1 MALKFLSFM
10 LPTGSPG
17 VGKVLT
23 SDGSG
28 VGTWQTVPA
37 AQAGTFDGG
46 NASTTF
52 SGIAQIDAGGAT

>member
-1 MALKFLSFM
+1 MGLKFLSFT

-28 VGTWQTVPA
+28 NGTWQDVPA
-37 AQAGTFDGG
+37 SSAGTFDGG
-46 NASTTF
+46 NASTTY
-52 SGIAQIDAGGAT
+52 SGIAKIDAGGAT